1 MNGETQRKMPAY
13 DWPITLKLSGRLL
26 LAFVLLVLCLLSAL
40 AVITA
45 SHLTREQYGKLQQ
58 LESEYQQL
66 QTEYG
71 QLLLEQSAWSAPSR
85 VERLASE
92 RLEMRLPEIEE
103 IEVVRP

>member
-1 MNGETQRKMPAY
+1 MSADAPRNRPAY
-13 DWPITLKLSGRLL
+13 DWPITLRLSGRLL
-26 LAFVLLVLCLLSAL
+26 LVFILLTLCLLSAL
-40 AVITA
+40 AVIAA
-45 SHLTREQYGKLQQ
+45 SQLTREQYGRLQQ

-71 QLLLEQSAWSAPSR
+71 QLLLEQSTWSAPSR
-85 VERLASE
+85 VERLARE

>member
-1 MNGETQRKMPAY
+1 MNADAPRNKPVY
-13 DWPITLKLSGRLL
+13 DWPITLRLSGQLL
-26 LAFVLLVLCLLSAL
+26 LVFVLLMLCLLSAL

-58 LESEYQQL
+58 LESEHQQL

>member
-1 MNGETQRKMPAY
+1 MNGETQRQAPAF
-13 DWPITLKLSGRLL
+13 DWPITLKLSARLL
-26 LAFVLLVLCLLSAL
+26 LAFALLLLCLLSAL
-40 AVITA
+40 WVITA
-45 SHLTREQYGKLQQ
+45 SHLTREQYGTLQQ

-85 VERLASE
+85 VERLAGK